1 MVISHFD
8 VGWSFGRPSE
18 ANPELV
24 VDPDRI
30 LSLAVPLE
38 RFQSVAWWQPQVAQI
53 NSGIEIAK
61 LAPRDLDQIGRK
73 ALRALAVEYG
83 FRGAIPEAF
92 DHGAMYQ

>member
-53 NSGIEIAK
+53 DGGIEIAK
-61 LAPRDLDQIGRK
+61 LAARDLDQIGRK
-73 ALRALAVEYG
+73 AFRAFALEDG
-83 FRGAIPEAF
+83 FRGAVLEAF
-92 DHGAMYQ
+92 DHGDMYQ